1 MYTLILLPLFV
12 SSLANAAGGMALPG
26 LAYGQTTLALTHRIG
41 SQVEIHARKIIL
53 RDRMLRKRV
62 LPMVSGGAPIDE
74 EFELLSQSQRDIR
87 DKLDKQTDPD
97 SIVNDMI
104 DKHINDYDPE
114 YAQILSDID
123 RKHSLYKLTHRDL
136 QWRIVAL
143 VMTELE
149 NDDRVELIKNVRRYP
164 LHRRLPATIAISPT
178 ALGHWHQARSQFLDA
193 VKEGSP
199 SEP

>member
-12 SSLANAAGGMALPG
+12 SSIADAAGGMALPG
-26 LAYGQTTLALTHRIG
+26 LTYGQTTLALTHRIG
-41 SQVEIHARKIIL
+41 SQVETHARKIIL

-87 DKLDKQTDPD
+87 D
-97 SIVNDMI
+97 N
-104 DKHINDYDPE
+104 HIAGYGSFDPE
-114 YAQILSDID
+114 YAQILADID
-123 RKHSLYKLTHRDL
+123 RKHSLYKLTHRDM
-136 QWRIVAL
+136 QWRAVAL
-143 VMTELE
+143 IIQELE